1 MKEAMRAYRL
11 KVKVDDHVGDV
22 FALPCVQSVQKDG
35 DGNPMYMLK
44 YVKDDELGMLRNYA
58 FPGDTLAQ
66 TADGQW
72 YVIRNKE
79 K

>member
-22 FALPCVQSVQKDG
+22 FALPCVQSVQKD
-35 DGNPMYMLK
+35 
-44 YVKDDELGMLRNYA
+44 DELGMLRNYA

-72 YVIRNKE
+72 YVIRSKE

>member
-1 MKEAMRAYRL
+1 MKETMRAYRL

-44 YVKDDELGMLRNYA
+44 YVKD
-58 FPGDTLAQ
+58 TLAQ